1 MACFRE
7 AVLLRLVTGLVDC
20 LTMVGSPRREPQV
33 ASVIVMLVTGRARRH
48 HLGSSVIF
56 PGRAIVFRIACQGP
70 VARGLRSGDRV
81 AACPN

>member
-7 AVLLRLVTGLVDC
+7 AVLLRLVTGLVDSP
-20 LTMVGSPRREPQV
+20 LSSFSPPFSLPTSGSPRREPQV

-56 PGRAIVFRIACQGP
+56 PGRAIVFRIAVMAVQG
-70 VARGLRSGDRV
+70 
-81 AACPN
+81 